1 MESYRE
7 KADTLVKRFGIS
19 PIEAMKA
26 IEECDGDILDAVS
39 LLECKGI
46 IRRTSASY
54 NSENKTSKPK
64 TESNNTFTRYGFDS
78 SNNIARNKSFSENAK
93 DILLN
98 ILHILISYNITVS
111 KDDKKIISLPIIA
124 VLALMCVTL
133 GLVIG
138 LAVIGLLAGCRFEIT
153 K

>member
-19 PIEAMKA
+19 PVEAMKA

-46 IRRTSASY
+46 IKRTSATYTSDNNKQ
-54 NSENKTSKPK
+54 NSD
-64 TESNNTFTRYGFDS
+64 NNYTGYGFDS
-78 SNNIARNKSFSENAK
+78 SNNIAKNKSFSENLK
-93 DILLN
+93 DFFSKILN
-98 ILHILISYNITVS
+98 ILINYNVTIS

-124 VLALMCVTL
+124 IIALLCATFGAV
-133 GLVIG
+133 VV